1 MNAAGAAPSQAVR
14 RLTEV
19 MRETSI
25 DASGVARILDRDPKT
40 VQRWLRQETAP
51 RWEIREI
58 VLALNV
64 VLERIAEV
72 IDPAAAED
80 WLFTPVPSIGYE
92 RPVDLIRAGRA
103 REVLNL
109 IDALGEG
116 VFAWTEA
123 RETSARS
130 STLSNGRRSSRS
142 SIDTSRRSMRR

>member
-1 MNAAGAAPSQAVR
+1 MSGTSAVQSQAVR
-14 RLTEV
+14 RLTQV

-40 VQRWLRQETAP
+40 VRRWLRQETAP
-51 RWEIREI
+51 RWEVREI

-64 VLERIAEV
+64 VLERLSEV

-80 WLFTPVPSIGYE
+80 WLFTPVPTLEYE
-92 RPVDLIRAGRA
+92 RPVDLIRTSRA

-116 VFAWTEA
+116 VFA
-123 RETSARS
+123 
-130 STLSNGRRSSRS
+130 
-142 SIDTSRRSMRR
+142 

>member
-1 MNAAGAAPSQAVR
+1 MTGASAMPSQAVR

-19 MRETSI
+19 MRETAI
-25 DASGVARILDRDPKT
+25 DASGVARILNRDPKT
-40 VQRWLRQETAP
+40 VQRWLRRETTP
-51 RWEIREI
+51 RWDVREI

-64 VLERIAEV
+64 VLERLAEV

-80 WLFTPVPSIGYE
+80 WLFTPVPSLEYA

-116 VFAWTEA
+116 VFA
-123 RETSARS
+123 
-130 STLSNGRRSSRS
+130 
-142 SIDTSRRSMRR
+142 

>member
-1 MNAAGAAPSQAVR
+1 MSGTSAVQSQAVR
-14 RLTEV
+14 RLTQV

-25 DASGVARILDRDPKT
+25 DASGVARILGRDPKT
-40 VQRWLRQETAP
+40 VRRWLRQETAP
-51 RWEIREI
+51 RWEVREI

-64 VLERIAEV
+64 VLERLSEV

-80 WLFTPVPSIGYE
+80 WLFTPIPTLEYE

-116 VFAWTEA
+116 VFA
-123 RETSARS
+123 
-130 STLSNGRRSSRS
+130 
-142 SIDTSRRSMRR
+142 